1 MNDARLALP
10 VKICNVT
17 HLELMYAVW
26 QASHLQSCVQPACP
40 LLVESALVFFEEE
53 HLVCR
58 DITVLKES
66 RHNQV
71 LFCGGSFFESD
82 SADRDWYTFLLGRCQ
97 TWSVDLSL

>member
-66 RHNQV
+66 RQSQV
-71 LFCGGSFFESD
+71 MFCGSSFLESE
-82 SADRDWYTFLLGRCQ
+82 STDRNYYIFLLGRQQ
-97 TWSVDLSL
+97 TRSVDLSL